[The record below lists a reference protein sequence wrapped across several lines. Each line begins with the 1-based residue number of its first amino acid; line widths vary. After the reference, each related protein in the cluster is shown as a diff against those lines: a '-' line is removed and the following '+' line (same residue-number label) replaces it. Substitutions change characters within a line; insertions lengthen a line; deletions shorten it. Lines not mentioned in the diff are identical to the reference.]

1 MYLTPTRKAI
11 YEFIKNYIAQHE
23 IAPSYEEIRKRF
35 GFHSMHSVHRH
46 IQQLEAQGLI
56 QRPARG
62 KKRAIQ
68 IVGHAAGLVG
78 RSAASRGAD
87 ASAVALPLLGT
98 VAAGRPIDAIVNAET
113 IEVPEELIGRGE
125 HFALRVKGDS
135 MIDDGIC
142 DGDVLIINQ
151 QFTAENGQTVIALIN
166 NEATVKKFFKRG
178 NRVELRPSNPLMKS
192 IFVKADELRVQGI
205 VVGLLR
211 KFHRG

>member
-11 YEFIKNYIAQHE
+11 YEYIKNYIAQHE

-35 GFHSMHSVHRH
+35 GFRSTHSVHRH
-46 IQQLEAQGLI
+46 IKQLEAQGLI
-56 QRPARG
+56 QTPGGG
-62 KKRAIQ
+62 KKRALQ

-78 RSAASRGAD
+78 RSAAET
-87 ASAVALPLLGT
+87 SAVLLPLLGT
-98 VAAGRPIDAIVNAET
+98 VAAGRPIDAIVNTET

-135 MIDDGIC
+135 MVDDGIC

-151 QFTAENGQTVIALIN
+151 HFTADNGQTVIALIN

-178 NRVELRPSNPLMKS
+178 GRVELRPSNPAMKS
-192 IFVKADELRVQGI
+192 IFVRADELRIQGI

-211 KFHRG
+211 KFNRD

>member
-11 YEFIKNYIAQHE
+11 YEYIKNYIAQHE
-23 IAPSYEEIRKRF
+23 IAPSYQEIRKRF
-35 GFHSMHSVHRH
+35 GFHSTNSVHRH
-46 IQQLEAQGLI
+46 IERLKALGLI
-56 QRPARG
+56 ETPGGR
-62 KKRAIQ
+62 KKRGLQ
-68 IVGHAAGLVG
+68 IIAHAASLVG
-78 RSAASRGAD
+78 RSTSSSAPGAS
-87 ASAVALPLLGT
+87 SVALPLLGT

-125 HFALRVKGDS
+125 HFALRVRGDS

-142 DGDVLIINQ
+142 DGDVLVVNQ

-178 NRVELRPSNPLMKS
+178 NRVELRPSNPSMKS
-192 IFVKADELRVQGI
+192 LFVKADELRIQGI

-211 KFHRG
+211 KFKPD

>member
-11 YEFIKNYIAQHE
+11 YEYIKNYILQHE

-35 GFHSMHSVHRH
+35 GFHSTHSVHRH
-46 IQQLEAQGLI
+46 IQQLEIQGLI
-56 QRPARG
+56 QRPAGGR
-62 KKRAIQ
+62 KRALQ
-68 IVGHAAGLVG
+68 IVGHTAGLVG
-78 RSAASRGAD
+78 RSTSSQNAGAQ
-87 ASAVALPLLGT
+87 AVTLPLLGT
-98 VAAGRPIDAIVNAET
+98 VAAGRPIDAIVNTET
-113 IEVPEELIGRGE
+113 IDVPDELIGRGE

-151 QFTAENGQTVIALIN
+151 QFAAENGQTVIALIN
-166 NEATVKKFFKRG
+166 NEATVKRFFRRG
-178 NRVELRPSNPLMKS
+178 TRVELRPSNPSMKS

-211 KFHRG
+211 KFQRG